1 MIRRFFT
8 LLSAVL
14 GPSRRRPRKVPR
26 GMRCVIILSLIGCAI
41 GCTHAEHVARVSV
54 AGRSVDFRGAE
65 SVGRV
70 RMLVPGEDD
79 FSMRQ
84 YRALWDRGPD
94 LGEQLVVL
102 SARGSGLFGE
112 EYQLRVF
119 DRRGRMLREGIVTTW
134 RGQFPYC
141 LVEVNTSC
149 KVLPDDYKDRWI
161 LAVGFVDPKKPF
173 DPSGTI
179 DLRGADAPED
189 AVARV
194 DVEPVVWGEDYFGKK
209 FTHGVGMLL
218 HCPEIRWRPAERAL
232 SSHIYRSVGTRED
245 DNR

>member
-1 MIRRFFT
+1 MRCRPFT
-8 LLSAVL
+8 LLSAAF
-14 GPSRRRPRKVPR
+14 GPSRGRFEKVPR
-26 GMRCVIILSLIGCAI
+26 VARRVIILLLLGYAN
-41 GCTHAEHVARVSV
+41 GCTHPEHVARVSV
-54 AGRSVDFRGAE
+54 PGGSVDFRGAD
-65 SVGRV
+65 SVGRM

-119 DRRGRMLREGIVTTW
+119 NRRGRMLREGVVTTW
-134 RGQFPYC
+134 RGEFPYC

-149 KVLPDDYKDRWI
+149 KVLPEDYKGRWI
-161 LAVGFVDPKKPF
+161 LAVGFVDQKSPF
-173 DPSGTI
+173 DPSGPI
-179 DLRGADAPED
+179 DLRGVHAPED
-189 AVARV
+189 AAAPV
-194 DVEPVVWGEDYFGKK
+194 DVEPVVWGEDYYGKK

-218 HCPEIRWRPAERAL
+218 HCPEIRSRLAEPML
-232 SSHIYRSVGTRED
+232 SGHPYRSFGTRED
-245 DNR
+245 ADR